1 MKLENFLLAW
11 YSLIKKN
18 LSPYFS
24 IKIIIKAF
32 VISFFISNF
41 IYFSL
46 FENKIID
53 FISPFFAIF
62 GFYLLLPSD
71 KIHFFWSGFFIGI
84 LWFYWISFSL
94 FYYNL
99 SFLIPIEILII
110 GVVYGFMFWLCALPG
125 QIWLRAILLI
135 LFYHI
140 YPFHFNWLNFEA
152 IFVLGIFRADL
163 IGLCLI
169 FVSILALIYI
179 RSRLKFLTFFIILLM
194 AVQYNQ
200 NNFKIL
206 PFEIELSNTQISQ
219 DLKWKKELK
228 NDFINT
234 NLNLIDDAINSNKS
248 IIVLPENAFPVFMNY
263 EKNLMAE
270 LKEKSK
276 FITIITGALAYEN
289 KQSYNSTFLFKKG
302 QMQRF
307 DKLILVPFGEEIP
320 LPEFAKN
327 TINKIFFDGYSD
339 FSAAKSVS
347 NYEINGYKIRNAIC
361 YETTRDELYSGDF
374 DAMIA
379 ITNNAWFTPS
389 TEPNLQRILIK
400 YYATKYNKVIY
411 HSVNGSPSEIIT
423 PKTSFIEVLRRYFQ
437 QPS

>member
-110 GVVYGFMFWLCALPG
+110 GIVYGFMFWLSALPR

-135 LFYHI
+135 L
-140 YPFHFNWLNFEA
+140 
-152 IFVLGIFRADL
+152 
-163 IGLCLI
+163 IG
-169 FVSILALIYI
+169 
-179 RSRLKFLTFFIILLM
+179 
-194 AVQYNQ
+194 
-200 NNFKIL
+200 
-206 PFEIELSNTQISQ
+206 
-219 DLKWKKELK
+219 
-228 NDFINT
+228 
-234 NLNLIDDAINSNKS
+234 
-248 IIVLPENAFPVFMNY
+248 
-263 EKNLMAE
+263 
-270 LKEKSK
+270 
-276 FITIITGALAYEN
+276 
-289 KQSYNSTFLFKKG
+289 
-302 QMQRF
+302 
-307 DKLILVPFGEEIP
+307 
-320 LPEFAKN
+320 
-327 TINKIFFDGYSD
+327 
-339 FSAAKSVS
+339 
-347 NYEINGYKIRNAIC
+347 
-361 YETTRDELYSGDF
+361 
-374 DAMIA
+374 
-379 ITNNAWFTPS
+379 
-389 TEPNLQRILIK
+389 
-400 YYATKYNKVIY
+400 
-411 HSVNGSPSEIIT
+411 
-423 PKTSFIEVLRRYFQ
+423 
-437 QPS
+437 